1 MEIKLM
7 QNFQVIFY
15 RKRNGECPVEDFLLS
30 LDKKMRAKIVKEISL
45 LELEGNMLREPFSK
59 HLEDGI
65 FELRAKTG
73 TNITRVLYFFYIGRK
88 IVLTNGFVKKTQKTP
103 ISEIRIAK
111 AYRSDYL
118 QEQEEDKNERKKIQ

>member
-7 QNFQVIFY
+7 ENFEVIFY

-45 LELEGNMLREPFSK
+45 LELEGNMLRQPFSK

-118 QEQEEDKNERKKIQ
+118 QEQEEDRK

>member
-1 MEIKLM
+1 M